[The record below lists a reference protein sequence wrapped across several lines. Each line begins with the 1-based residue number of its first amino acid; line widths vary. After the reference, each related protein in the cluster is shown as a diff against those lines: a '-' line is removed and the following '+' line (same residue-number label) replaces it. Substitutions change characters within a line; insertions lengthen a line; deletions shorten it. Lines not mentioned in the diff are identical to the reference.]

1 MSEIVIYEDGM
12 VSLEATVEKDTL
24 WLSQQQ
30 IAGLF
35 GVTVPT
41 INEHIKNIY
50 RENELVQDSTIRNFR
65 IVQTEGKRE
74 AKVVCANFT
83 HTTQYILKSKMHFL
97 HNAFI

>member
-50 RENELVQDSTIRNFR
+50 RENELVQDSTIRKFR
-65 IVQTEGKRE
+65 TVQIEGKRE
-74 AKVVCANFT
+74 AKVYV
-83 HTTQYILKSKMHFL
+83 QILHIPLSIF
-97 HNAFI
+97 